1 MKLRLISVATA
12 ISALLVVT
20 PAVADKKDG
29 HHKHGGKDSSVIV
42 VRGDRDRVT
51 RHSHKHRH
59 GDRKHVHKHR
69 HGPRYS
75 HHRNGHGHKKGRH
88 HRRDHV
94 RTSISTEETFHI
106 TVITSVT
113 IQAMIILMR
122 KTSLPE
128 CFSTESLMDLTSIKS
143 KPTCPA
149 ILNVRSHAECT
160 YDSHC

>member
-29 HHKHGGKDSSVIV
+29 HHKHDGKDSSVIV

-94 RTSISTEETFHI
+94 VKHKHWHRHPGGLKHSHKHKHGRNFSHHRDHVRHYSSHDHFDAEDFF
-106 TVITSVT
+106 
-113 IQAMIILMR
+113 AGMLLYGIIDGLD
-122 KTSLPE
+122 E
-128 CFSTESLMDLTSIKS
+128 
-143 KPTCPA
+143 
-149 ILNVRSHAECT
+149 H
-160 YDSHC
+160 